1 MAEEVNK
8 DPAATFY
15 DVKVLN
21 RWFLVSV
28 VVLTIAYGWSVLDD
42 HEREFK
48 GYQTRFFELERQLA
62 IRQGQAAFGAAG
74 GKNVIGDGLDI
85 PGSLRKEIERLQ
97 GMLATDH
104 ERRPAL
110 EKRLSDA
117 QFVHVTTNAD
127 MKQAKANFEAERF
140 VYEELVHH
148 HGEKQL
154 FGPESEEVR
163 EALAKYEELKREYER
178 LEEAD
183 KRADAEMQAA
193 AAELARF
200 DALAGDVAAQLEEKE
215 REVARLEKRADSVD
229 MESAF
234 SKFRNGLLFNFM
246 APTVMPRK
254 LMVKE
259 IFDDLNFLS
268 VPKVDMCISCH
279 LASDRFKDYAPGNA
293 HAAWG
298 DKLNPDQGG
307 DDSPAFRS
315 HSKPELFCTSL
326 SPHNQER
333 FGCSGCHGGGNQRL
347 RFAATF
353 HTPPD
358 DAERARWQK
367 EEHWHPVHEWEYP
380 MLGSRFLDA
389 SCYKCHQQEVHI
401 PGAEKW
407 NRGRDLVAK
416 LGCYGCHKMAPFDGA
431 RRVGPPLGHVAS
443 KFADLDFMLKW
454 VDDPHSFRPTTRM
467 PAFFHRENRA
477 MEPGRDQA
485 EITALVTFLYNL
497 NTPQPLKSYPG
508 NGDAQRGKQLM
519 GELGGTGCLGCH
531 SIDDFPAATG
541 GNAPKIDEL
550 RHGPE
555 LSGIG
560 SKVKPDWLY
569 TWILDPK
576 SLWPTTNM
584 PNLRLTEAEAA
595 DLVAYLMT
603 KRNGA
608 FEKSLFVKPADDRIY
623 EEILVEKLTER
634 MTTERAKSEVAAM
647 SGFEKRRKSG
657 EFLLDHYGCFGC
669 HDIPGYEDAKPIGTE
684 LNGWGSK
691 HPDRLDFGI
700 VEMDWKLAGRFT
712 REDWLEQKLKST
724 RFYDRN
730 KDKKPF
736 EKLKMPQFAQLDG
749 PPAAWMSQGPG
760 DGHGGGHPA
769 AKPEADAAA
778 HPAVADLNAEDRD
791 AVMTFV
797 LSLVKDNT
805 APSIKRQL
813 TADELAVE
821 RGRRLVREKNCIGCH
836 LLYGEGGELRAF
848 QTGDENVAAYY
859 PPVID
864 GQGART
870 QPDWLDHFLDD
881 PVMGGGRGAK
891 ALLRPWMKA
900 RMPTF
905 GFTQQER
912 NDLVA
917 YFSSEKVWHTAND
930 GELWGAVAGKFRAE
944 FPAYA
949 ETAMRTANHTKIELF
964 HDLVARNYQ
973 KQSGTFLF
981 QTDFPYIAKP
991 APLSDRDRDHAR
1003 GLFEKLQCVLCHM
1016 PGGVVPKGKTAADM
1030 APDLTHA
1037 RKRLSPKWVARWLA
1051 NPAEFQ
1057 PGTKMPPFWK
1067 AEQGVRPSLDPDG
1080 LNDPDLEMARLRDYL
1095 FSEQFAADYA
1105 QIAKTASG
1113 Q

>member
-1 MAEEVNK
+1 VAEEVNK

-28 VVLTIAYGWSVLDD
+28 IALTFAYGWSVRDD

-74 GKNVIGDGLDI
+74 GADAIGDGLDK
-85 PGSLRKEIERLQ
+85 PGKLRLEIERLH
-97 GMLATDH
+97 GMLASDH
-104 ERRPAL
+104 ERRPEL
-110 EKRLSDA
+110 EQKLADA
-117 QFVHVTTNAD
+117 QFVHVTTNAR
-127 MKQAKANFEAERF
+127 MKQAKANFEANRF

-148 HGEKQL
+148 LGQKEL
-154 FGPESEEVR
+154 FGPESEEAS
-163 EALAKYEELKREYER
+163 EAYKEFDDLKKKYEQLD
-178 LEEAD
+178 EEE
-183 KRADAEMQAA
+183 KQADAAKQAA

-229 MESAF
+229 MESGF

-268 VPKVDMCISCH
+268 VPKIDMCISCH
-279 LASDRFKDYAPGNA
+279 MASDRFKDYEPGNA
-293 HAAWG
+293 HVTFG
-298 DKLNPDQGG
+298 DKGNEEKGG

-326 SPHNQER
+326 SPHGQER

-347 RFAATF
+347 KFATTF
-353 HTPPD
+353 HTPSD
-358 DAERARWQK
+358 DAERAKWHDKRD
-367 EEHWHPVHEWEYP
+367 WHPVHEWEYP

-416 LGCYGCHKMAPFDGA
+416 LGCYGCHKMAPFEGY

-454 VDDPHSFRPTTRM
+454 VDNPHSFRPTTRM
-467 PAFFHRENRA
+467 PAFFHRENRKD
-477 MEPGRDQA
+477 EIGRDQA

-497 NTPQPLKSYPG
+497 NTPQALKSYPG
-508 NGDAQRGKQLM
+508 NGDAARGKALM
-519 GELGGTGCLGCH
+519 GELGGVGCLGCH
-531 SIDDFPAATG
+531 SIDDFPATG
-541 GNAPKIDEL
+541 TGNASKIDAL

-584 PNLRLTEAEAA
+584 PNLRLTEAQAA

-603 KRNGA
+603 KRNAA
-608 FEKSLFVKPADDRIY
+608 FEQATFVKPADDAIY
-623 EEILVEKLTER
+623 ESILVEKLTER
-634 MTTERAKSEVAAM
+634 MTTERARSEVKAM

-669 HDIPGYEDAKPIGTE
+669 HEIPGYEDAKPIGTE

-700 VEMDWKLAGRFT
+700 VEMDWKAKGRFT

-724 RFYDRN
+724 RVYDRN

-736 EKLKMPQFAQLDG
+736 EKLKMPQFAQLEG
-749 PPAAWMSQGPG
+749 PAAAWQSEKG
-760 DGHGGGHPA
+760 DGHGHGAAPHGEPA
-769 AKPEADAAA
+769 AEAAKHD
-778 HPAVADLNAEDRD
+778 AVADLNAEDRD

-813 TADELAVE
+813 TADEQAVE

-836 LLYGEGGELRAF
+836 LLYGEGGEIRAF
-848 QTGDENVAAYY
+848 QSGDENIAAYY

-891 ALLRPWMKA
+891 ALLRPWMRA

-912 NDLVA
+912 NDVVA
-917 YFSSEKVWHTAND
+917 YFASEKVWHTAND
-930 GELWGAVAGKFRAE
+930 EALWGTIAGKFRSE

-949 ETAMRTANHTKIELF
+949 EAGMRKASHTKVELY
-964 HDLVARNYQ
+964 HDLIARSYQ

-981 QTDFPYIAKP
+981 QTDFPYLAKP
-991 APLSDRDRDHAR
+991 APLSDADHDHAR
-1003 GLFEKLQCVLCHM
+1003 ALFEKLQCVLCHM

-1030 APDLTHA
+1030 APDLTMA
-1037 RKRLSPKWVARWLA
+1037 RKRLSPKWVVRWLN

-1067 AEQGVRPSLDPDG
+1067 PEGGVRPSMDADG
-1080 LNDPDLEMARLRDYL
+1080 LNDPDREMALLRDYL
-1095 FSEQFAADYA
+1095 FSEQFAADYVA
-1105 QIAKTASG
+1105 IAKKASG